1 MFHASD
7 EMLGSSRCDKG
18 EGLSKRFDISVLG
31 ELNCDL
37 ILYGL
42 PAILEPEREHLAN
55 GFSLTLGSSS
65 AIFAHNI
72 SILGS
77 RVGFTSC
84 IGADAL
90 GNFCM
95 ERLAESGVDVSG
107 VKRLSDKSTGV
118 TVILPLAKDR
128 HILTYPGTMFEL
140 DYGLLDFE
148 YLQSASHFHLSSFF
162 LLRRLRPRL
171 PEVFLQMRRAGL
183 TTSFDTNDDPEDL
196 WSGDVNSVLKNVDVF
211 LPNEREAR
219 KITGKSDLNTA
230 VDELAPLVPVVVIK
244 RGAQG
249 AIARRGKESFEA
261 PAYSVECVDSV
272 GAGDSF
278 NAGFLH
284 KFVGGADLQTC
295 LEYGNLAAA
304 LSTTRAGG
312 TEAFRDKTHRQN
324 FLLPHLK
331 S

>member
-1 MFHASD
+1 
-7 EMLGSSRCDKG
+7 MLGSGRCDKG
-18 EGLSKRFDISVLG
+18 DDLSKRFDISVLG

-42 PAILEPEREHLAN
+42 PAVLEPEREHLAS

-72 SILGS
+72 SLLGS

-84 IGADAL
+84 IGPDPL
-90 GNFCM
+90 GNFCVD
-95 ERLAESGVDVSG
+95 RLLQSGVDVSG
-107 VKRLSDKSTGV
+107 VKHLSDKSTGV
-118 TVILPLAKDR
+118 TVILPLSKDR
-128 HILTYPGTMFEL
+128 HILTYPGTTFDLE
-140 DYGLLDFE
+140 YGHLDFD

-162 LLRRLRPRL
+162 LLRGLRSRL
-171 PEVFLQMRRAGL
+171 PEVFLQMKRAGL

-196 WSGDVNSVLKNVDVF
+196 WSSDVKAVLKNVDVF
-211 LPNEREAR
+211 LPNEREAC
-219 KITGKSDLNTA
+219 KIAGKSDLND
-230 VDELAPLVPVVVIK
+230 VLDELGQLVRVVVVK
-244 RGAQG
+244 RGVQG
-249 AIARRGKESFEA
+249 AVARRSKESFQA
-261 PAYSVECVDSV
+261 PSYSVECVDSV

-284 KFVGGADLQTC
+284 KFVRGADLQTC
-295 LEYGNLAAA
+295 LAYGNLAAA

-312 TEAFRDKTHRQN
+312 TEAFRDKAHRQN
-324 FLLPHLK
+324 FLLRHLK